1 MRIVVSGYYGY
12 RNAGDEWVL
21 AGMLRSFRDVAPG
34 LEVEVLSGDP
44 ARTER
49 QHEVAAVPRMQP
61 LAVAGALRRAD
72 GLVSGGGSLLQ
83 DSSSARPVAYYTGV
97 AQLAA
102 ALGRPY
108 VIHAQGLGPI
118 RRAAN
123 RALAGRA
130 LRHAASVSLRDSAS
144 VALARELGVDRP
156 IDVVPDPALRLQPTP
171 IVRPG
176 PSPIVVAIRDWPAAP
191 PFLEPLR
198 AALAELSVEHPVI
211 ALPMQEPDDRGPS
224 LGAIAGIEHAS
235 VVDATAGLETRAGI
249 LAGAALVIGM
259 RLHALVLA
267 AAAEVPAIAVSY
279 DPKVDAFAGIAGQ
292 VVAGDVGAGLDAARI
307 VAAAR
312 DALAGRSGRD
322 VGRIADLRAA
332 IARSSATSLSAL
344 GVTVDVADRSGGG

>member
-1 MRIVVSGYYGY
+1 MRIVVSGYYGC

-21 AGMLRSFRDVAPG
+21 AGMLRSFRALVPG
-34 LEVEVLSGDP
+34 LEIEVLSGDP
-44 ARTER
+44 ERTER
-49 QHEVAAVPRMQP
+49 QHEVSAVPRMQP
-61 LAVAGALRRAD
+61 LAVATALRRAD

-123 RALAGRA
+123 RVLAGRA
-130 LRHAASVSLRDSAS
+130 LRNAAAVSLRDPGS

-156 IDVVPDPALRLQPTP
+156 IEVVPDPALALEPTA

-176 PSPIVVAIRDWPAAP
+176 PAPIVVAIRDWPAAP
-191 PFLEPLR
+191 PFLEPIHT
-198 AALAELSVEHPVI
+198 ALTELSVERAIV

-224 LGAIAGIEHAS
+224 LAAIAGIEHAS

-249 LAGAALVIGM
+249 LAGAELVMGM
-259 RLHALVLA
+259 RLHALILA
-267 AAAEVPAIAVSY
+267 AASGVPAIALSY

-292 VVAGDVGAGLDAARI
+292 EVAGDVTAGLDAPTI
-307 VAAAR
+307 VRAAR
-312 DALAGRSGRD
+312 SALSGRSGAD
-322 VGRIADLRAA
+322 AGRIAELRAGV
-332 IARSSATSLSAL
+332 ARSSAASLAAL
-344 GVTVDVADRSGGG
+344 GLPVTSAPD

>member
-21 AGMLRSFRDVAPG
+21 AGMLRSFRALAPS
-34 LEVEVLSGDP
+34 LEIEVLSGDP

-49 QHEVAAVPRMQP
+49 QHEVHAVPRMQP

-83 DSSSARPVAYYTGV
+83 DSTSARPVAYYTGV
-97 AQLAA
+97 AQLAST
-102 ALGRPY
+102 LGRPY

-118 RRAAN
+118 RRTTN
-123 RALAGRA
+123 RVLAGRA
-130 LRHAASVSLRDSAS
+130 LRNASAVSLRDPAS

-156 IDVVPDPALRLQPTP
+156 IEVVPDPALGLEPTP

-176 PSPIVVAIRDWPAAP
+176 PAPIVVAVRDWPAAP
-191 PFLEPLR
+191 PFLEPLH

-224 LGAIAGIEHAS
+224 LAAIAGIEHAS
-235 VVDATAGLETRAGI
+235 VLDATAGLETRAGI
-249 LAGAALVIGM
+249 LAGAGLVIGM
-259 RLHALVLA
+259 RLHALILA
-267 AAAEVPAIAVSY
+267 AAAGVPAIALSY

-292 VVAGDVGAGLDAARI
+292 VVAGDVGEGLDPARI

-312 DALAGRSGRD
+312 EALAGGSG
-322 VGRIADLRAA
+322 VAVERIAELRGAV
-332 IARSSATSLSAL
+332 ARSSAASLTAL
-344 GVTVDVADRSGGG
+344 GVAVDGAS